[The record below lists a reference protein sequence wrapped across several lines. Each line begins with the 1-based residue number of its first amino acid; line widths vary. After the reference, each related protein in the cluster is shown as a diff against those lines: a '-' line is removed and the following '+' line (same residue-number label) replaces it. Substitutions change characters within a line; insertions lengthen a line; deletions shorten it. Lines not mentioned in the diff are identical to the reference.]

1 MQKQPLILL
10 VINMQVRFY
19 VSRTSPQNNSE
30 LITNVEGRDIS
41 RTKTENYWWYEING
55 TAMEIIMQYQ
65 KYNRLVRKY
74 AKLTI

>member
-30 LITNVEGRDIS
+30 IITNVEGRDIS
-41 RTKTENYWWYEING
+41 PEQRQKTIDD
-55 TAMEIIMQYQ
+55 M
-65 KYNRLVRKY
+65 R
-74 AKLTI
+74 